1 MAQPEPPSRDATLL
15 SEERLRHMSRHIREV
30 VPDTAGPDVIND
42 LDDPIADVYRA
53 AASSGHG
60 VIYRVAAWNTLCA
73 LLEQCSQHADVA
85 VRSAVFTRWWT
96 RSFDLYL
103 SQAQSVRP
111 KSARQLLATL
121 AAVLQ
126 RMNSVAAETTKGHA
140 CVKLLEPLVA
150 GHDHGR
156 AKICA
161 LAMTHFVSKGV
172 FTVDDVVH
180 QHTLVLPSSE
190 KLDEVVNHA
199 DLGGVLYV
207 LFQWVGR
214 ADFGSTIG
222 QLVSVLL
229 DGVQESTLVQQS
241 EGLPL
246 WASPLRRALQ
256 ADSIDVATLR
266 AHLLPTLLKRSSS
279 DYFQFLDSIGFRS
292 YFNLDRIDG
301 VEHIATATQTQLL
314 CASVQVGKDSGMLRE
329 TEARCMYQEN
339 GVVYLPIRN
348 IAQLLHRES
357 STARLTALSLLVT
370 SRTSTRPLH
379 PTALKAVKK
388 NLHHLIADTDA
399 NFRSEV
405 CGLVQR
411 LIDRIRAIMAVAARQ
426 SSRAEVN
433 TSVGSNALLADVLQ
447 SHADFL
453 SWLIR
458 FLQWELRPT
467 ASYQRHISALKCI
480 LIVARSGLDD
490 TVAKASLS
498 KSALAE
504 TQWPMK
510 MHVLT
515 SEMCDL
521 LLDRVIDPFDDVRQM
536 ASAILTLFPADDADC
551 LRRTEAALIQ
561 AERAMLASGRADLAD
576 GVAYLYK
583 LVDRQRS
590 GSETILTLLLEKL
603 DRMIKTAQSD
613 LDEAV
618 ARYPIHGLVTSL
630 RYVLEQH
637 QKPTDDQQYQ
647 LVGYL
652 NEIWIVVKPVLCDDA
667 PEGYMAEDAEETDE
681 VSTKDTLSY
690 CWRALKES
698 SMLLATLLQKLGSA
712 YPTLP
717 QELSELCF
725 TQLAELRH
733 RGAFSTVAQTWIA
746 CCVASCDLCTES
758 GQQLLP
764 HWYAKVVAIL
774 RNNMT
779 INTRRSAGLPAL
791 LCGLLVA
798 DGNGTLI
805 KQAFHDLEGIAR
817 ILVASEAEQ
826 EGSLPQVHAMNCLK
840 DVLKNSRLAE
850 ASEKYVPV
858 ALKLAA
864 DALQS
869 SAWAIRN
876 CGLMLFRAVI
886 DRLLGTS
893 DAHIDD
899 HGQVQKQLSVD
910 QHPQLLGVVLGLL
923 RAPFDAS
930 KVTTARSEGVFPALQ
945 LLQRLEVPETQAA
958 AARQAI
964 YTLMGSSQWHVREKA
979 ARTYAALVARRE
991 AYQEFERLLDTT
1003 IKSQSALHG
1012 ALLSARHIMKKSPL
1026 ASDGSRAS
1034 ILWDRRNELY
1044 TMNACPVT
1052 KAAYVDLLADSTT
1065 TSGQNDADISVTL
1078 VSDVDALQWTLTELR
1093 KESTEAGSASTVRLA
1108 LAQLLASQL
1117 LYTYKTTR
1125 ASRDDIGETIN
1136 LLARHDANACTAF
1149 VVRVATLS
1157 ASGVTCTQE
1166 VLDML
1171 AGICVNIDP
1180 AWDVTLKCETFK
1192 LLLRI
1197 GIDKHAAMFGEPLF
1211 QALTQATSGPL
1222 VSATLLD
1229 LQLQWRA
1236 AYIERC
1242 SSTPT
1247 TEDSF
1252 VKEMRAWIGCCTQA
1266 VKRGSIYSCDAA
1278 ALAIA
1283 HLDNAWSV
1291 LSSHPKLSRDMISL
1305 CMAIYD
1311 LLNDDD
1317 EEIRML
1323 ASTATSRILAVDIRS
1338 THQRGIQSAVANER
1352 LLIYMVRKW
1361 SNDLDFADLAM
1372 CRAFGD
1378 GYVDEQNVDKQVKAS
1393 MRLDTALFAE
1403 EKQNLYIDEAR
1414 EVKAWS
1420 QVVMQLQS
1428 TALHKAGTM
1437 HLSYWADNGLK
1448 ALTAQAMDQRGHP
1461 DWCSQPGIFT
1471 LGLQVIY
1478 GAECLLRLVND
1489 GVKLGV
1495 RPSAIRRQLAV
1506 LVHAQDSHDV
1516 HYLWQEEL
1524 RRILKESLTQK
1535 LIAVHGAM
1543 SRVCAR

>member
-1 MAQPEPPSRDATLL
+1 MEPPSRDATVL
-15 SEERLRHMSRHIREV
+15 SEDRLRHMSRHIREI
-30 VPDTAGPDVIND
+30 VPDTAEPDVINNVDNSVAD
-42 LDDPIADVYRA
+42 LYHA

-73 LLEQCSQHADVA
+73 LLEQSSQHADIA
-85 VRSAVFTRWWT
+85 VRSAVFTRWWI

-126 RMNSVAAETTKGHA
+126 RTDDVAAENVKGYA

-161 LAMTHFVSKGV
+161 LAMTHFVSKVV
-172 FTVDDVVH
+172 FTVDGVVR
-180 QHTLVLPSSE
+180 QHTLLLPSSG
-190 KLDEVVNHA
+190 KLDEVANHA
-199 DLGGVLYV
+199 DLDGVLYV

-229 DGVQESTLVQQS
+229 DGVQQSTQVQQS
-241 EGLPL
+241 DRLPL
-246 WASPLRRALQ
+246 WAPPLRRALQ

-279 DYFQFLDSIGFRS
+279 DYFHFLESIGFRS
-292 YFNLDRIDG
+292 FFNLDEIDEA
-301 VEHIATATQTQLL
+301 EHTGTATQTQLL
-314 CASVQVGKDSGMLRE
+314 CASVQVGKDSGMLCE
-329 TEARCMYQEN
+329 TEACYMYREN

-348 IAQLLHRES
+348 IARLLHRES
-357 STARLTALSLLVT
+357 STARLTALSLLIT

-426 SSRAEVN
+426 ANRAEVS
-433 TSVGSNALLADVLQ
+433 TSGSDAALAVVLH

-480 LIVARSGLDD
+480 LIVARSGLDNS
-490 TVAKASLS
+490 VAKASLS

-515 SEMCDL
+515 TNMCGL
-521 LLDRVIDPFDDVRQM
+521 LLDRFVDPFDDVRQM

-551 LRRTEAALIQ
+551 LRRTEAALLQ

-583 LVDRQRS
+583 LLDRQCS
-590 GSETILTLLLEKL
+590 DAGSMLTLLLEKL
-603 DRMIKTAQSD
+603 GRMINTAQSD
-613 LDEAV
+613 LGEAV
-618 ARYPIHGLVTSL
+618 ARCPIHGLLTSL

-637 QKPTDDQQYQ
+637 QQPTDDQQTQ

-652 NEIWIVVKPVLCDDA
+652 IEIWMVVKPVLCDDA

-698 SMLLATLLQKLGSA
+698 SMLLATLLQGLGPARS
-712 YPTLP
+712 TQI

-746 CCVASCDLCTES
+746 CCVASRDLCTES
-758 GQQLLP
+758 GRQLLP

-774 RNNMT
+774 RNNTT

-791 LCGLLVA
+791 LCGILVA
-798 DGNGTLI
+798 DRDGTLI
-805 KQAFHDLEGIAR
+805 KQAFDDLEAIAR
-817 ILVASEAEQ
+817 TLVASEAEQ

-850 ASEKYVPV
+850 ASENYVPV

-869 SAWAIRN
+869 SAWAVRN

-910 QHPQLLGVVLGLL
+910 QHPQLLSVVLGLL
-923 RAPFDAS
+923 RTPFDAPEM
-930 KVTTARSEGVFPALQ
+930 TMARSEGVFPALQ
-945 LLQRLEVPETQAA
+945 LLQRLEVPEAQAA
-958 AARQAI
+958 AARRAV
-964 YTLMGSSQWHVREKA
+964 YGLMGSSQWHVREKA
-979 ARTYAALVARRE
+979 ARTYASLIASRE
-991 AYQEFERLLDTT
+991 ACQEFERLLDITT
-1003 IKSQSALHG
+1003 MSQNALHG
-1012 ALLSARHIMKKSPL
+1012 ALLSARHIMNMSPL
-1026 ASDGSRAS
+1026 ACDDSRAS
-1034 ILWDRRNELY
+1034 ILWGRRDELY

-1052 KAAYVDLLADSTT
+1052 KAAYVDLLAVSW
-1065 TSGQNDADISVTL
+1065 TSDADISATFA
-1078 VSDVDALQWTLTELR
+1078 SDLDALQWTLTELR
-1093 KESTEAGSASTVRLA
+1093 KVTALAGTASTVRLA
-1108 LAQLLASQL
+1108 LARLLASQL
-1117 LYTYKTTR
+1117 LYTNKTIR
-1125 ASRDDIGETIN
+1125 ASRDDINETIT
-1136 LLARHDANACTAF
+1136 LLAKHDANACTAF

-1157 ASGVTCTQE
+1157 GSGVTCTQE

-1171 AGICVNIDP
+1171 TDICVNIDP
-1180 AWDVTLKCETFK
+1180 AWDVTLKCETLK

-1197 GIDKHAAMFGEPLF
+1197 GTAKHAALDGETLSR
-1211 QALTQATSGPL
+1211 ALTPAPSGSS

-1236 AYIERC
+1236 ACIERC
-1242 SSTPT
+1242 CSTAT
-1247 TEDSF
+1247 TNEAF
-1252 VKEMRAWIGCCTQA
+1252 IKEMRDWTGCCTQA
-1266 VKRGSIYSCDAA
+1266 VQRDSIYSCDAV
-1278 ALAIA
+1278 ALTIA
-1283 HLDNAWSV
+1283 HLDNAWTV
-1291 LSSHPKLSRDMISL
+1291 LYNHPKLSQDMISL
-1305 CMAIYD
+1305 CIAVYD

-1323 ASTATSRILAVDIRS
+1323 AATATSRILAVDACP
-1338 THQRGIQSAVANER
+1338 TIQHALQPAVASQR

-1361 SNDLDFADLAM
+1361 SNDPDFANQAIS
-1372 CRAFGD
+1372 RAFGAD
-1378 GYVDEQNVDKQVKAS
+1378 YVDRESVDEQIKAS
-1393 MRLDTALFAE
+1393 MTSNAALFAE

-1420 QVVMQLQS
+1420 HVILKLPS
-1428 TALHKAGTM
+1428 TAPHKAATM
-1437 HLSYWADNGLK
+1437 HLSYWTDNGLK

-1478 GAECLLRLVND
+1478 GAECLLRLSND

-1506 LVHAQDSHDV
+1506 LAHAQEAHGV

-1524 RRILKESLTQK
+1524 RRILKESVMQK
-1535 LIAVHGAM
+1535 LIAVHFVM

>member
-1 MAQPEPPSRDATLL
+1 MAQPERLSRDATLL
-15 SEERLRHMSRHIREV
+15 NEERLRHMSRHIREV
-30 VPDTAGPDVIND
+30 IPDTAGPDVIND
-42 LDDPIADVYRA
+42 LDHRIADVYRA

-85 VRSAVFTRWWT
+85 VRSAVVTRWWT

-126 RMNSVAAETTKGHA
+126 RTDNVVAETTKEHT
-140 CVKLLEPLVA
+140 CTKLLEALVA

-161 LAMTHFVSKGV
+161 LAMTHFVSKGL
-172 FTVDDVVH
+172 FTVDDVVR
-180 QHTLVLPSSE
+180 QHTLVLLLNE
-190 KLDEVVNHA
+190 KLDDKVEHA
-199 DLGGVLYV
+199 DLEGVLYV

-229 DGVQESTLVQQS
+229 DGVQESTQVQQND
-241 EGLPL
+241 EPPL

-279 DYFQFLDSIGFRS
+279 DYFHFLESIGFRS
-292 YFNLDRIDG
+292 FFDLDQIQRA
-301 VEHIATATQTQLL
+301 EHTITATQTQLL
-314 CASVQVGKDSGMLRE
+314 CASVQVGKDSGMLCE

-433 TSVGSNALLADVLQ
+433 RSVGSNAPLADVLQ

-467 ASYQRHISALKCI
+467 ASYQRHTSALKCI

-515 SEMCDL
+515 SEMCRL

-536 ASAILTLFPADDADC
+536 SSAILTLFPADDVHC
-551 LRRTEAALIQ
+551 LWRTEAARIQ
-561 AERAMLASGRADLAD
+561 AEHAMLASGRADLAD

-583 LVDRQRS
+583 LLDRQRS
-590 GSETILTLLLEKL
+590 DSGTILTLLLEKL

-613 LDEAV
+613 LGEAV
-618 ARYPIHGLVTSL
+618 ARYSIHGLLTSL

-637 QKPTDDQQYQ
+637 QKPTDDQQFQ
-647 LVGYL
+647 LITYL

-698 SMLLATLLQKLGSA
+698 SMLLATLLQELGFA
-712 YPTLP
+712 YPTQL
-717 QELSELCF
+717 QELSGLCF

-746 CCVASCDLCTES
+746 CCVASHDLCTSS

-791 LCGLLVA
+791 LCGILVA
-798 DGNGTLI
+798 DRSGSLI
-805 KQAFHDLEGIAR
+805 EQAFDDLEAIAR
-817 ILVASEAEQ
+817 TLVASEAEQ

-869 SAWAIRN
+869 SAWAVRN

-910 QHPQLLGVVLGLL
+910 QHPQLLSVVLWLL
-923 RAPFDAS
+923 RAPFDVS
-930 KVTTARSEGVFPALQ
+930 KMTTARSEGVFPALQ
-945 LLQRLEVPETQAA
+945 LLQRLEIPETQAA
-958 AARQAI
+958 AARQAVFA
-964 YTLMGSSQWHVREKA
+964 LMGNSQWHVREKA
-979 ARTYAALVARRE
+979 ARTYASLIASRE
-991 AYQEFERLLDTT
+991 TCQEFERLLDITT
-1003 IKSQSALHG
+1003 ISQNALHG
-1012 ALLSARHIMKKSPL
+1012 ALLSARHIMKRSPL
-1026 ASDGSRAS
+1026 ANDDSRARV
-1034 ILWDRRNELY
+1034 LWDRRNELY
-1044 TMNACPVT
+1044 TINACPVT
-1052 KAAYVDLLADSTT
+1052 KAAYVDLLAGSTT
-1065 TSGQNDADISVTL
+1065 SDADISATL
-1078 VSDVDALQWTLTELR
+1078 ASDMDAFLWTLTELR
-1093 KESTEAGSASTVRLA
+1093 KVTASAGAASTVRLA
-1108 LAQLLASQL
+1108 LAQSLASQL
-1117 LYTYKTTR
+1117 LYTNKTIR
-1125 ASRDDIGETIN
+1125 ASRDDINETIT
-1136 LLARHDANACTAF
+1136 LLAKHDANACTAF

-1157 ASGVTCTQE
+1157 ASGVTCTKE

-1171 AGICVNIDP
+1171 ADICVNIDP
-1180 AWDVTLKCETFK
+1180 AWDVTLKCETLE

-1197 GIDKHAAMFGEPLF
+1197 GIDKHATVFGEPIF
-1211 QALTQATSGPL
+1211 QALTWAASGPS

-1229 LQLQWRA
+1229 LQLRWRA
-1236 AYIERC
+1236 ACIERC
-1242 SSTPT
+1242 SSVGT
-1247 TEDSF
+1247 TDEAF
-1252 VKEMRAWIGCCTQA
+1252 IKEMRVWTDCCAQA
-1266 VKRGSIYSCDAA
+1266 VKGDSVYSCGAA

-1291 LSSHPKLSRDMISL
+1291 LSSHPELSRDMISL
-1305 CMAIYD
+1305 CMAVYD

-1323 ASTATSRILAVDIRS
+1323 AAIATSRILAVDFRS
-1338 THQRGIQSAVANER
+1338 THQRLIQPAVASER
-1352 LLIYMVRKW
+1352 LLLYGVRKW
-1361 SNDLDFADLAM
+1361 SYDADFADLAM
-1372 CRAFGD
+1372 CRAFGHD
-1378 GYVDEQNVDKQVKAS
+1378 YVDEQNVEKQVKAI
-1393 MRLDTALFAE
+1393 MRSDMALFAE

-1420 QVVMQLQS
+1420 QVVVQLQS
-1428 TALHKAGTM
+1428 TALHKAATM
-1437 HLSYWADNGLK
+1437 HLSYWTDNGLK

-1478 GAECLLRLVND
+1478 GAECLLRLSRND
-1489 GVKLGV
+1489 DVKLGV

-1506 LVHAQDSHDV
+1506 LAHAQGVHDV

-1524 RRILKESLTQK
+1524 RRVLKESVMQK
-1535 LIAVHGAM
+1535 LISVHGVM

>member
-1 MAQPEPPSRDATLL
+1 MEPPSRDATVL
-15 SEERLRHMSRHIREV
+15 SEGRLRHMSRHIREI
-30 VPDTAGPDVIND
+30 VPDTAEPDVINV
-42 LDDPIADVYRA
+42 ADVYHA

-73 LLEQCSQHADVA
+73 LLEQSSQHADIA

-126 RMNSVAAETTKGHA
+126 RTDNVAAENVKGYA

-172 FTVDDVVH
+172 FTVDDVVRR
-180 QHTLVLPSSE
+180 HTLLLPSSG

-199 DLGGVLYV
+199 DLEGVLYV

-229 DGVQESTLVQQS
+229 DGVQESTQVQQS
-241 EGLPL
+241 DRLPL
-246 WASPLRRALQ
+246 WAPPLRRALQ

-279 DYFQFLDSIGFRS
+279 DYFHFLESIGFRS
-292 YFNLDRIDG
+292 FFNLDRIDEA
-301 VEHIATATQTQLL
+301 EHTGTATQTQLL
-314 CASVQVGKDSGMLRE
+314 CASVQVGKDSGMLCE
-329 TEARCMYQEN
+329 TQGRYMYQED

-348 IAQLLHRES
+348 IAHLLHRES
-357 STARLTALSLLVT
+357 STARLTALSLLIT

-426 SSRAEVN
+426 ASRAEVSTN
-433 TSVGSNALLADVLQ
+433 GSDAALADVLH

-480 LIVARSGLDD
+480 LIVARSGLDV
-490 TVAKASLS
+490 TVSRASLS

-504 TQWPMK
+504 TQWPTK

-515 SEMCDL
+515 PDMCGL
-521 LLDRVIDPFDDVRQM
+521 LLDRVIDAFDDVRQM

-551 LRRTEAALIQ
+551 LRRTEAALVQ

-583 LVDRQRS
+583 LLDRQRS
-590 GSETILTLLLEKL
+590 DAGSMLTLLLEKL
-603 DRMIKTAQSD
+603 GRMINTAQGD
-613 LDEAV
+613 LGEAV
-618 ARYPIHGLVTSL
+618 ARYPIHGLLTSL

-637 QKPTDDQQYQ
+637 QQPTDDQQTQ

-652 NEIWIVVKPVLCDDA
+652 IEIWMVVKPVLCDDA

-698 SMLLATLLQKLGSA
+698 SMLLATLLQGLGPAQS
-712 YPTLP
+712 TQI

-746 CCVASCDLCTES
+746 CCLASRDLCTGL
-758 GQQLLP
+758 GQQLLS
-764 HWYAKVVAIL
+764 HWYVKVVAIL
-774 RNNMT
+774 RNNTT

-791 LCGLLVA
+791 LCGILVA
-798 DGNGTLI
+798 DRNGTLI
-805 KQAFHDLEGIAR
+805 KQAFDDLEAIAR
-817 ILVASEAEQ
+817 TLVASEAEQ

-869 SAWAIRN
+869 SAWAVRN

-899 HGQVQKQLSVD
+899 YGQLQKQLSVD
-910 QHPQLLGVVLGLL
+910 QHPQLIGVVLALL
-923 RAPFDAS
+923 RTPFDAS
-930 KVTTARSEGVFPALQ
+930 EMTTARSEGVFPALQ
-945 LLQRLEVPETQAA
+945 LLQRLEVPEAEA
-958 AARQAI
+958 VAARQAVFA
-964 YTLMGSSQWHVREKA
+964 LMGSSQWHVREKA
-979 ARTYAALVARRE
+979 ARTYASLIASRE

-1003 IKSQSALHG
+1003 TKNQNALHG
-1012 ALLSARHIMKKSPL
+1012 ALLSARHTMKNSPL
-1026 ASDGSRAS
+1026 ASDGGCAS

-1052 KAAYVDLLADSTT
+1052 KAAYIDLLAGSTT
-1065 TSGQNDADISVTL
+1065 SDADISATL
-1078 VSDVDALQWTLTELR
+1078 ASDMDALQWTLTELR
-1093 KESTEAGSASTVRLA
+1093 KVTALAGTASPVRLA

-1117 LYTYKTTR
+1117 LYLKNAARSTQ
-1125 ASRDDIGETIN
+1125 DDIGGTVT
-1136 LLARHDANACTAF
+1136 LLAKHDANACTAF

-1157 ASGVTCTQE
+1157 DFGVTFRQE
-1166 VLDML
+1166 VRDML
-1171 AGICVNIDP
+1171 TDISVNIDP
-1180 AWDVTLKCETFK
+1180 AWDITLKCETLE

-1197 GIDKHAAMFGEPLF
+1197 SVNKHAAIVGDPLSL
-1211 QALTQATSGPL
+1211 AMTQAASGL
-1222 VSATLLD
+1222 SVSAALLD

-1236 AYIERC
+1236 ACIERC
-1242 SSTPT
+1242 SSIVT
-1247 TEDSF
+1247 TDEAF
-1252 VKEMRAWIGCCTQA
+1252 IKEMRAWIGCCTQA
-1266 VKRGSIYSCDAA
+1266 VIGDSVYSCGAA

-1283 HLDNAWSV
+1283 HLDYAWSV
-1291 LSSHPKLSRDMISL
+1291 LSSHPELSRDMISL
-1305 CMAIYD
+1305 CMAVYD

-1323 ASTATSRILAVDIRS
+1323 ASTATFRILALDVRS
-1338 THQRGIQSAVANER
+1338 THQHGLQPAVASER
-1352 LLIYMVRKW
+1352 LLLYGVRKW
-1361 SNDLDFADLAM
+1361 SYRPDFADLAI

-1378 GYVDEQNVDKQVKAS
+1378 GHVDEQNVDKQVKAS
-1393 MRLDTALFAE
+1393 MRSDSALFAE
-1403 EKQNLYIDEAR
+1403 EKQNLYIDETR
-1414 EVKAWS
+1414 EVKAWAW
-1420 QVVMQLQS
+1420 VILKLPS
-1428 TALHKAGTM
+1428 TALRKAAVA
-1437 HLSYWADNGLK
+1437 HLSHWTDNGLK
-1448 ALTAQAMDQRGHP
+1448 ALTAQATDPTGHS
-1461 DWCSQPGIFT
+1461 DWCSQPGVFA

-1478 GAECLLRLVND
+1478 GAECLLRLSRD

-1506 LVHAQDSHDV
+1506 LAHAQESLHGV

-1524 RRILKESLTQK
+1524 RRILEESVMQK
-1535 LIAVHGAM
+1535 LIDVHGVM
-1543 SRVCAR
+1543 SSACAR

>member
-1 MAQPEPPSRDATLL
+1 MAELEPPSRDATLL
-15 SEERLRHMSRHIREV
+15 SEEHLRHMSRHIREI
-30 VPDTAGPDVIND
+30 VPDTAGPDVINNVD
-42 LDDPIADVYRA
+42 NSIADVYHA

-60 VIYRVAAWNTLCA
+60 VIYRVATWNTLCA

-103 SQAQSVRP
+103 SQAQSIRP

-126 RMNSVAAETTKGHA
+126 RTDDVAAENVKGHA
-140 CVKLLEPLVA
+140 CIKLLEPLVA

-172 FTVDDVVH
+172 FTVDHVVR
-180 QHTLVLPSSE
+180 QHTLILPSSG

-199 DLGGVLYV
+199 DLEGVLYV

-229 DGVQESTLVQQS
+229 DGVQESTQIQQS
-241 EGLPL
+241 DGLPL
-246 WASPLRRALQ
+246 WAFPLRRALQ

-279 DYFQFLDSIGFRS
+279 DYFHFLTSIGFRS
-292 YFNLDRIDG
+292 FFDLEEVHG
-301 VEHIATATQTQLL
+301 AEHTGTAAQTQLL
-314 CASVQVGKDSGMLRE
+314 CASVQVGKDSGMLCE
-329 TEARCMYQEN
+329 TEVRYMYQED

-348 IAQLLHRES
+348 IAHLLHRES
-357 STARLTALSLLVT
+357 STARLTALSLLIT

-426 SSRAEVN
+426 ASRAEVSTN
-433 TSVGSNALLADVLQ
+433 VLH

-453 SWLIR
+453 SWLIK

-467 ASYQRHISALKCI
+467 ASYQRHISALKCV
-480 LIVARSGLDD
+480 LIVARSGLDG

-515 SEMCDL
+515 RDMCGL

-561 AERAMLASGRADLAD
+561 AERAMLSSGRADLAD

-583 LVDRQRS
+583 LLDRQRS
-590 GSETILTLLLEKL
+590 DLGSMLTLLLEKL
-603 DRMIKTAQSD
+603 DRMINTAQSD
-613 LDEAV
+613 LGEAV
-618 ARYPIHGLVTSL
+618 ARYPIHGLLTSL

-637 QKPTDDQQYQ
+637 QKPTDDQQIQ
-647 LVGYL
+647 LVGHL
-652 NEIWIVVKPVLCDDA
+652 NDIWIVVKPVLCDDA

-698 SMLLATLLQKLGSA
+698 SMLLATLLQKLGPA
-712 YPTLP
+712 KPTQL

-746 CCVASCDLCTES
+746 CCVASRDLCTES

-774 RNNMT
+774 RNNTT

-791 LCGLLVA
+791 LCGILVA
-798 DGNGTLI
+798 DRDGTLI
-805 KQAFHDLEGIAR
+805 KQAFDDLEAIAR
-817 ILVASEAEQ
+817 TLVASEAEQ

-850 ASEKYVPV
+850 ASEKYVPI

-869 SAWAIRN
+869 SAWAVRN

-930 KVTTARSEGVFPALQ
+930 KMTTARSEGVFPALQ

-958 AARQAI
+958 AARQAVFA
-964 YTLMGSSQWHVREKA
+964 LMGSSQWHVREKA
-979 ARTYAALVARRE
+979 ARTYASLVASRE
-991 AYQEFERLLDTT
+991 AHQEFERLLDTT
-1003 IKSQSALHG
+1003 TISQNALHG
-1012 ALLSARHIMKKSPL
+1012 ALLSARHILKRSPL
-1026 ASDGSRAS
+1026 ASDGNRAS

-1052 KAAYVDLLADSTT
+1052 KAAYVDLLAGSTT
-1065 TSGQNDADISVTL
+1065 SDADISATL
-1078 VSDVDALQWTLTELR
+1078 ASDMDALQWTLTELR
-1093 KESTEAGSASTVRLA
+1093 KVPALAGTASTVRLA

-1117 LYTYKTTR
+1117 LYTNKATR
-1125 ASRDDIGETIN
+1125 TSRDDINETIT
-1136 LLARHDANACTAF
+1136 LLAKHDANACTAF
-1149 VVRVATLS
+1149 VVRVASLL

-1171 AGICVNIDP
+1171 ADICVNIDP
-1180 AWDVTLKCETFK
+1180 AWDVTLKCETLE

-1197 GIDKHAAMFGEPLF
+1197 GIDKHAAVFPEPLF
-1211 QALTQATSGPL
+1211 QALTQAASGPS

-1242 SSTPT
+1242 SSIAT
-1247 TEDSF
+1247 TSETF
-1252 VKEMRAWIGCCTQA
+1252 IKEMRAWTGCCTQA
-1266 VKRGSIYSCDAA
+1266 VKRDSIYSCDAA

-1283 HLDNAWSV
+1283 HLDKAWSV
-1291 LSSHPKLSRDMISL
+1291 LSSRPELSRDMISL
-1305 CMAIYD
+1305 CMAVYD

-1323 ASTATSRILAVDIRS
+1323 ASTATSRILALDVRS
-1338 THQRGIQSAVANER
+1338 TQQHGLQPAVASER
-1352 LLIYMVRKW
+1352 LLLYGVRKW
-1361 SNDLDFADLAM
+1361 SYDPDFADLAI

-1378 GYVDEQNVDKQVKAS
+1378 GYVDEQNVDKQIKAS
-1393 MRLDTALFAE
+1393 MRSDTALFAE

-1420 QVVMQLQS
+1420 QVILKLSS
-1428 TALHKAGTM
+1428 TALHTAAVT
-1437 HLSYWADNGLK
+1437 HLSHWTYNGLK
-1448 ALTAQAMDQRGHP
+1448 ALTAQAANSTGCS

-1471 LGLQVIY
+1471 LGLKVTY
-1478 GAECLLRLVND
+1478 GAECLLRLSRD

-1495 RPSAIRRQLAV
+1495 RPSAIRRQLAD
-1506 LVHAQDSHDV
+1506 LTHARESHGV

-1524 RRILKESLTQK
+1524 RRILKESVKQK
-1535 LIAVHGAM
+1535 LIAVHGVM
-1543 SRVCAR
+1543 SRCAR